1 MFRTL
6 RAKLIVTYAG
16 IAVLCLVLAMAVLLL
31 LARDYSFR
39 NSFKTLDEKKALVI
53 PYVKLLIAGEIRP
66 GTQTAPQT
74 KGILIGVRD
83 SIGGSGLRVL
93 LVDPNTMIIQED
105 TSSSFNAEGER
116 FLFNDADVAKFYQE
130 LGRGEVRDSGVLP
143 GGGGVYQYI
152 AQRIRLDMP
161 RKGLLDTIAS
171 SATAPGGGLPG
182 RVDAAPLAPYIVV
195 LAQPLQPFGAVL
207 NDAKDYMIPAIL
219 VALAVSFA
227 VAYLLGRQIS
237 RPVARLAN
245 AARAVGRG
253 DYSQQVPVEGNDELA
268 TLSMQFNEMA
278 SEVGR
283 AHQIQRDFIANVSH
297 DLKTPLTSIQGFSQA
312 ILDGATKTQ
321 ADYRQAASIINTEAQ
336 RMNRMVTELLSL
348 ASLQNGLSSLD
359 MRPLEISPVLSQ
371 LILAMQ
377 PQAAQAGVQLSAQ
390 FSRTNPVVFADVDRL
405 KQALSNLIENALKY
419 TPAGGTVNI
428 RLEEIPNGVSV
439 QIEDTGKGIPAADLK
454 RVAER
459 FYQVDKSR
467 SDSDGRS
474 LGLGLTI
481 AHEIINA
488 HGGQIAV
495 SSREGI
501 GTTVRVTLPA
511 QAGRPGGSGRGTWPR
526 VHSGARAA
534 NGSQA
539 TGALET
545 TGITRKGDGNG
556 RNPTE
561 PLGDVPDVAGAGR
574 N

>member
-1 MFRTL
+1 LFSTL
-6 RAKLIVTYAG
+6 RAKLIITYAG

-53 PYVKLLIAGEIRP
+53 PYVKLLIAGEVGP
-66 GTQTAPQT
+66 GSQGPP
-74 KGILIGVRD
+74 KLNGILTGVRE

-93 LVDPNTMIIQED
+93 LVDPNTMFIIED
-105 TSSSFNAEGER
+105 TSSSFNAEGKR
-116 FLFNDADVAKFYQE
+116 FLFNDEDVATFYQE

-143 GGGGVYQYI
+143 GGSGTYQYI
-152 AQRIRLDMP
+152 AQRIRLELP
-161 RKGLLDTIAS
+161 RKGLLDTIAG
-171 SATAPGGGLPG
+171 SANAPQGGLPS
-182 RVDAAPLAPYIVV
+182 RPAIAPLAPFIVV

-219 VALAVSFA
+219 VALAISFA
-227 VAYLLGRQIS
+227 VAYLLGQQIS

-253 DYSQQVPVEGNDELA
+253 DYSQQVPIEGNDELA
-268 TLSMQFNEMA
+268 TLSKQFNEMA

-359 MRPLEISPVLSQ
+359 MRPLEIAPVLSQ

-377 PQAAQAGVQLSAQ
+377 PQANQAKVQLSAQ
-390 FSRTNPVVFADVDRL
+390 FSRTNPVVLADMDRL
-405 KQALSNLIENALKY
+405 RQAFSNLLENAIKY
-419 TPAGGTVNI
+419 TPHGGNVNV
-428 RLEEIPNGVSV
+428 RLEEAPSGVSV
-439 QIEDTGKGIPAADLK
+439 QIEDSGRGIPEADLK
-454 RVAER
+454 RVTER

-467 SDSDGRS
+467 SDGDGRS
-474 LGLGLTI
+474 LGLGLAI

-488 HGGQIAV
+488 HGGKIEV
-495 SSREGI
+495 NSREGI
-501 GTTVRVTLPA
+501 GTTVCVTLPA
-511 QAGRPGGSGRGTWPR
+511 QVGKPAGSGRGTWPR
-526 VHSGARAA
+526 VQSVPKAA
-534 NGSQA
+534 NGSPA
-539 TGALET
+539 ASAGN
-545 TGITRKGDGNG
+545 GNG
-556 RNPTE
+556 RTPTE
-561 PLGDVPDVAGAGR
+561 PLGEIPDVAGANR